1 MFTIFSKNLKTSV
14 VLRILENIIDK
25 MKLYV

>member
-1 MFTIFSKNLKTSV
+1 MFITFSKNLKTFV